1 MLFATV
7 GDVPAGAVAA
17 ACAVRGGGRYGDGGD
32 TGL

>member
-17 ACAVRGGGRYGDGGD
+17 ACAVRGGTYGDGGD
-32 TGL
+32 AGL